1 MMKDKVLIV
10 EDDNDLRFGLTRR
23 LAALGYDV
31 VQAVDGYQAVAVA
44 IKENP
49 DVVLLD
55 IGLPAGDGISV
66 LRRFEQLPA
75 LWFTPV
81 VALTGR
87 DPSTT
92 ESVVRAFAGVSAFL
106 RKPADNDELAAALA
120 DAIRGA
126 QQAAT
131 PPGIQ
136 A

>member
-1 MMKDKVLIV
+1 MTYKVLIV
-10 EDDNDLRFGLTRR
+10 DDDNDLRFGLTRR
-23 LAALGYDV
+23 LISLGYDV
-31 VQAVDGYQAVAVA
+31 VQAVDGYQAVALAVN
-44 IKENP
+44 ENP

-75 LWFTPV
+75 LCRTPV

-92 ESVVRAFAGVSAFL
+92 ESAVREFVGVSAFL

-126 QQAAT
+126 QPAAI